1 MSDRITKGNY
11 VTRALS
17 KLTYKRWELY
27 VVSRVI
33 HRLNDLDIE
42 FVCQQLVL
50 LEDGK
55 RALADMFFPQFNI
68 YLEVNEPGGHSSK
81 KSQINDEKRRA
92 EILKVSGAKQYRIEI
107 FNIDTDGNIA
117 DESLGL
123 INQNVDKFVDLLK
136 EKKREYQGRGNFIPW
151 NLDDKYD
158 PIKFLE
164 KGYLETL
171 ENPSFRTQRDAL
183 RCFGYDGGHYQRAV
197 WRKPEWDD
205 QVVWF
210 PRFVSHKTWRNEL
223 SHDERLITET
233 LLDESLLEK
242 MVNLSLIRTRFTFAK
257 TCDALGRRL
266 YRFVGVFDL
275 QDQKINKDGQLVRT
289 YSLLTA
295 KVFIPNPEKAL
306 AR

>member
-1 MSDRITKGNY
+1 MSDKLTKANY

-42 FVCQQLVL
+42 FVCQQVVL
-50 LEDGK
+50 LENGR

-81 KSQINDEKRRA
+81 KSQINDEKRRT
-92 EILKVSGAKQYRIEI
+92 EILKVSGAKQFRIEI
-107 FNIDTDGNIA
+107 FNIDTDGNIT
-117 DESLGL
+117 DECLGV
-123 INQNVDKFVDLLK
+123 INQNVDQFVELLK
-136 EKKREYQGRGNFIPW
+136 EKKRKFQGRGDFIPW
-151 NLDDKYD
+151 SINDKYD

-164 KGYLETL
+164 KGYLETV

-183 RCFGYDGGHYQRAV
+183 RCFGYDGGHYQRGA
-197 WRKPEWDD
+197 WRKPGWEDRI
-205 QVVWF
+205 VWF

-233 LLDESLLEK
+233 LLDESIREK
-242 MVNLSLIRTRFTFAK
+242 MIDFSPTRARYTFAK
-257 TCDALGRRL
+257 TRDALGRNL
-266 YRFVGVFDL
+266 YRFVGVFDP
-275 QDQKINKDGQLVRT
+275 QEQKINENGQLAWT
-289 YSLLTA
+289 YSLVSA
-295 KVFIPNPEKAL
+295 KVFIPNP
-306 AR
+306 